1 MSTLTIRQKL
11 HQFIDKIE
19 EKKVEAIYIIFE
31 NEIELGGNI
40 SVEQY
45 NKEIDEAM
53 NDIKNGE
60 VYSHEEVVEMSKKW

>member
-11 HQFIDKIE
+11 HQFIDEIE
-19 EKKVEAIYIIFE
+19 EKKAEAIYTIFE
-31 NEIELGGNI
+31 NEIGKNI
-40 SVEQY
+40 SLEQY

-53 NDIKNGE
+53 NEIKNGE